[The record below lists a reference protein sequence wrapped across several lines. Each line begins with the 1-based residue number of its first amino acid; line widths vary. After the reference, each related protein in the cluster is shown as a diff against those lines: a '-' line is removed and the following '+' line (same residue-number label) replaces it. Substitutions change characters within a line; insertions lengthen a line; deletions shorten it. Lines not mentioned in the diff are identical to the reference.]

1 MEIEIHGYLPK
12 LNFTSLGDDIDSIN
26 NPREVPEK
34 GEQQTDPELHLID
47 DDESPQ
53 IKLTN

>member
-1 MEIEIHGYLPK
+1 MGEIHAYVPK

-26 NPREVPEK
+26 NPREVPEN
-34 GEQQTDPELHLID
+34 GEQQTDPELHLMD